1 MMVAR
6 NRQSLGDNIF
16 EIPFTHQNIADAAYR
31 KKMMGTISNSVLK
44 GEGTFSG
51 FVAEEAAKDFLNAEL
66 VNQYGND
73 RFKFDLLWNNYK
85 VEVKA
90 ISLAFAPRET
100 FHVRIHETSFH
111 QNPDLF
117 VFLCVQYPNKEY
129 KPDELVAVWMLGAIK
144 RDKFYQ
150 KAEFARKDKPSSF
163 SPVLQKES
171 AFILKINQ
179 LSNISNYAINE
190 LNFTKQ
196 YSFNDLLK

>member
-1 MMVAR
+1 MMVER
-6 NRQSLGDNIF
+6 NRQNLGDNIF
-16 EIPFTHQNIADAAYR
+16 QIPFTHQNVTDAAYR

-66 VNQYGND
+66 VNQYGY
-73 RFKFDLLWNNYK
+73 DLLWNNYK

-90 ISLAFAPRET
+90 ISLAFAPIET
-100 FHVRIHETSFH
+100 HHVRIHETSFH

-129 KPDELVAVWMLGAIK
+129 KPNEVVAVWMLGAIK

-150 KAEFARKDKPSSF
+150 RAGFAKKGNPSSF